1 MPLNRVYPLPITFE
15 RFIVLHSKHIFSFL
29 NALNLW
35 LPAHTKC
42 HLSDTKLLGAGAAH
56 PAGPKLISK
65 SMLDRYVKA
74 ADYMP

>member
-1 MPLNRVYPLPITFE
+1 MLEL
-15 RFIVLHSKHIFSFL
+15 FILLDSKHIFSFL

-35 LPAHTKC
+35 LPAHTEC

-56 PAGPKLISK
+56 PARPKLISK

-74 ADYMP
+74 AG